1 MAIRKKAAAPAEPAE
16 PVRVEVKGANAVL
29 YLEGAVGIA
38 QSKRLQALALKL
50 ASSGKQVHVRCEHLQ
65 YLDCAAVQVLLALNE
80 TLKSKGTGITV
91 QNLPDSVQQT
101 LRNAGLAAAF

>member
-1 MAIRKKAAAPAEPAE
+1 MAIRRKAAEESAPAE
-16 PVRVEVKGANAVL
+16 PVRVEVKGAHAVL
-29 YLEGAVGIA
+29 HLEGVVGIA

-50 ASSGKQVHVRCEHLQ
+50 ATSGKKVNVRCEHLQ
-65 YLDCAAVQVLLALNE
+65 YVDCSAVQVLLALNE

-101 LRNAGLAAAF
+101 LRNAGIATAF